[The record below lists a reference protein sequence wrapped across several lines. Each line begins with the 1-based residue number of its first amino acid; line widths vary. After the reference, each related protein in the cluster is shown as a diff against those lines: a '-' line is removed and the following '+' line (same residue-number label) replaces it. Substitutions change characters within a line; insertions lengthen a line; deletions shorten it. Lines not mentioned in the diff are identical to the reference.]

1 MDTDPSEVHCL
12 ERNAFEVLRSARS
25 INNTLAPINR
35 IPPELFPMILQCWD
49 GGCTDRNLIT
59 LTHVCQRWREVFT
72 AHSTLWT
79 YLKCKDVE
87 KTRVYIERSKASP
100 LKISLRE
107 SREQPHHYTQ
117 DAFLLVIPHISRVT
131 SIMIFGGEELFE
143 TFTVH
148 FACPVPLLRHLT
160 LHLSLHP
167 LPVLSSTLFNG
178 NLPSLRTLSLGG
190 IIPHLPWQNLPQLTA
205 FTLFGLV
212 SKNDISVTRLLDF
225 FSNAPLLRE
234 IDLRVL
240 PKSSDAPPGRVVSL
254 PCLENFKIMT
264 DNTHAS
270 TLLNHLSIPAGA
282 ILDLAFDFHGSDS
295 PLPDFLPKNPDNL
308 QNLLHITSAHLCAG
322 PVTIGIKLGGPSGGL
337 DMYGNRKDWRG
348 SDTMVSER
356 RTLPSLDYFDISRI
370 QRLAVTAYSFP
381 WHNETDESIQHV
393 LNIMSDLRALFLNQ
407 CTSEPFISAL
417 DPEQN
422 HQKLVLC
429 PKLERLVFCVDVK
442 ECFLFYIGGL
452 ADMVKGRASKGSK
465 LRSIIVITLGGLM
478 FEREVSKLREY
489 VEHVEHRFEKR
500 LPEWDGVF

>member
-1 MDTDPSEVHCL
+1 MHSTSVLQVDCL
-12 ERNAFEVLRSARS
+12 QRNAFEVLRSARS

-49 GGCTDRNLIT
+49 GGCTDRNLIA

-72 AHSTLWT
+72 ANSTLWT

-100 LKISLRE
+100 LKIFLCE
-107 SREQPHHYTQ
+107 SREGHHPYIQ
-117 DAFLLVIPHISRVT
+117 DAFLLVIPHISRAT
-131 SIMIFGGEELFE
+131 SIMIFGGEELFK
-143 TFTVH
+143 TFTMH
-148 FACPVPLLRHLT
+148 FSCPVPLLRHLT
-160 LHLSLHP
+160 LHFSLNP

-178 NLPSLRTLSLGG
+178 DLPSLRTLSLGG
-190 IIPHLPWQNLPQLTA
+190 VIPHLPWQNLLQLTA
-205 FTLFGLV
+205 FTLSGLV
-212 SKNDISVTRLLDF
+212 LKNDISVTRLLEF

-234 IDLRVL
+234 IELRVL

-264 DNTHAS
+264 DNTHTS

-308 QNLLHITSAHLCAG
+308 QNLLHITSAHLCIEL
-322 PVTIGIKLGGPSGGL
+322 VTIGIKLGGPSGGL
-337 DMYGNRKDWRG
+337 GMYGNRQDLRV
-348 SDTMVSER
+348 SNTMVAER
-356 RTLPSLDYFDISRI
+356 KTLTSLDYFDISRI
-370 QRLAVTAYSFP
+370 QRLAVTAYGFSM
-381 WHNETDESIQHV
+381 HDETDECIHHV
-393 LNIMSDLRALFLNQ
+393 LNVMSDLRALFLNR
-407 CTSEPFISAL
+407 CTDEPFISAL

-422 HQKLVLC
+422 HEQLVLC
-429 PKLERLVFCVDVK
+429 PKLERLVFYIDV
-442 ECFLFYIGGL
+442 EEMFLFYIKGL
-452 ADMVKGRASKGSK
+452 TDMVKGRASKGSK

-478 FEREVSKLREY
+478 FEGELYKLREY
-489 VEHVEHRFEKR
+489 VEHR